1 MLIGDGKAL
10 KGDGEALKGE
20 HEAFNTDGKAL
31 WVMGGITVDGQGVQD
46 YERAFRATK
55 RC

>member
-10 KGDGEALKGE
+10 KGDGEALKGD

-31 WVMGGITVDGQGVQD
+31 WVMGGNYSWWARRSGLWKGV
-46 YERAFRATK
+46 
-55 RC
+55 